1 MTINRKADGVSLESH
16 IQDQQDRACILEGL
30 LEGLLLL
37 DNEGHG
43 GGAITAIAQI
53 SKEIASEIYVS
64 LDSVNLP
71 EASS

>member
-1 MTINRKADGVSLESH
+1 MIEGRADGVSLESH

-43 GGAITAIAQI
+43 GEAITAIAQV
-53 SKEIASEIYVS
+53 SKEIASEIGAN
-64 LDSVNLP
+64 LDSIKLREV
-71 EASS
+71 SS